1 MGFRRVKKDFKMISL
16 AFAWVVV
23 TAIKHCRE
31 GSINLGLFCVTGFC
45 DVAMVLGIIGI
56 LKGG

>member
-1 MGFRRVKKDFKMISL
+1 MISL